1 MAREHFLAGVQ
12 DAVEVVVAP
21 DLAGNRGPAVL
32 AEAGVHAH
40 LVAADRPVV
49 VDGLVDGLAR
59 RVARRHLGAGGGT
72 GQRVG
77 VGGRLAVAGGLGQ
90 LGPAGLVH
98 IVLGLGA
105 AGRGAGSGR
114 AGAGGGVAGLI
125 RIALGRLG
133 GSARG
138 QDDLAVERG
147 LHRLAGAVGHLHGEL
162 VEAHRVVAVGVVG
175 EVLLLGAGS
184 DKRAYGLGVQG
195 IVGLI
200 SLQQRRRQAGNGLGI
215 VGVHRTAQH
224 LDGVAGQVL
233 GRGCVKRALHAFGA
247 LDAVLGIGLHGFH
260 AGHAGLDV
268 AGRQAV
274 EQVVAGHLDLLLG
287 GGAAIAGHG
296 FELVVVGQQ
305 VDAHAVQ
312 IGGVRDDGGQP
323 IGIGRVVHGVDHLDL
338 LGVGAVAHGLGLV
351 GDLVLGHGV
360 AVVAEGGVQHPLAV
374 LVVPLLQDDALA
386 GVALIGGGDVR
397 RRIVGTVARALE
409 RLVRRLELV
418 GRGGMVERAVVVGVV
433 EHPSGDLLLH
443 GHAQAGVVAGAV
455 GAAGQVVG
463 EHRMELG
470 GLGALDLQ
478 RRAGGVQL
486 GHRVGGEH
494 GCRRGLA
501 VAGVAAVAVGG
512 RRLQLV
518 VGIRVVRVQGLALVH
533 RLRVGGLHAQK
544 HRVLH
549 GVGRIGGA
557 AHEVAVG
564 MNQIGIGEPC
574 LGGLHVGVAL
584 QVLGGAPVAV
594 PPVGVGHADAVAEH
608 DALLRRPL
616 GAVGHDVAVRVEGQ
630 PPLALQVV
638 EDVGAVLGRDG
649 VVGRLGRLGL
659 LVALGEGSRAGG
671 GNARGHH
678 GAVGVV
684 AGKANRRIGGV
695 GRVGVLG
702 RPGGIDRP
710 AAGDH
715 GGVLGV
721 QRLGQSEGAL
731 QRQLDARHR
740 VVGRSIALAHRKRAV
755 HAVVVGVVEH
765 HAGDLLGGRLN
776 LAGIAAGHFLDRLAG
791 DGIGDLHQLLG
802 NLAGVGIFNLAQL
815 LLGLVGEPV
824 VGDVAVLRDEQIAF
838 GRARTIDGLLHHIGD
853 GDGHLGGLQVDGRRG
868 LVDIAVL
875 GVARALG
882 QDDVAGVGAGAVVGG
897 AVERDDGILGRDG
910 DAVEHRLH
918 VGVGVGIQLG
928 PGQRVALHLLGQRL
942 VEAREQP
949 RLVVGQGGL
958 VGARV
963 VQLAHF
969 HAVARQVV
977 GAVLGGVGGRQ
988 VVEGVDALRGLVGHL
1003 LLADDVLGH
1012 RIKDVLHPAARI
1024 GRLGGDDARGV
1035 AGIVEHV
1042 PGARRARHQGV
1053 VEHRLA
1059 VAVDGL
1065 LAGGLVHDGLVLL
1078 LARQLVGAEG
1088 EVAHPEAGAVGGGL
1102 EGLGLDSGRGHAGCG
1117 GLGDQRA
1124 LVGGIEL
1131 ALGGEGGQLGVHG
1144 EAEALVGGLALVGL
1158 DDAVALVDV
1167 QVRQRQV
1174 VPLGEVHHLIGQARL
1189 AVVLDAVVGA
1199 LAGRGIAC
1207 VLVGLVE
1214 RVVPHLAGDRRAGHG
1229 KQARIPV
1236 VQTGRVAQVVDGVRR
1251 AEVHLAGAVVL
1262 LGLVLLLLLQVVA
1275 VVGLVLG
1282 VLVVE
1287 LVVHRKRRVVVGQG
1301 LLVVALQLVVDRL
1314 VAGELEGVLALA
1326 QVLGRHV
1333 RTGRRGLV
1341 AVVVGAVQLKVL
1353 RVVAVVGGL
1362 VDEERLLLGAA
1373 RDDDAFLVVGLGVH
1387 VGGHVVLRDGN
1398 ELLVDVVVAEAERG
1412 VPLAQ
1417 EVVPVGRPGLAGLL
1431 AGALALDRG
1440 RLGLVR
1446 HLDLVVELLLGVLRV
1461 ASVGV
1466 LDVGVALGLVDV
1478 EVVVDAVEVGVVP
1491 RRRAQLVRRRRH
1503 GGLGVGLQHLA
1514 AVGHVGPQAVQGRLH
1529 RVGVGIAVHGD
1540 PAQGDELGVHVGEV
1554 AVGVMALLAV
1564 DLVVRGLDEVRPAD
1578 ARGGRVLVAAPN
1590 RVQVGDGAVDH
1601 QVHRVA
1607 RKPRL
1612 QGLAALRVGVV
1623 GVVRLDVRVDQ
1634 VVLGA
1639 EARKARARRL
1649 AHHGARGR
1657 GRKQPGGGEVRGEG
1671 DAAEREARALDGGLG
1686 GQVGHA
1692 GVITHGGGGRA
1703 LAHDLDGAALVG
1715 LAVDELRGGKHRGLV
1730 QRQHRHEL
1738 VQIALDLVAD
1748 GVRLDVAFLA
1758 AGDDGVVRDGLH
1770 RAQVVA
1776 RRHGHRLAG
1785 QQGVRP
1791 EGDDLVAVA
1800 VGALDSRAA
1809 EAAGGAGGADG
1820 IALGERIGDG
1830 DRLGLVRL
1838 VAVGG
1843 REGHVHRGLDVELL
1857 EGQKLVGR
1865 VRVVAVGHGHA
1876 GLVVARHGVHADG
1889 GEHDVG
1895 VLEGA
1900 GLHLAALLVQV
1911 VGERGGVLVVG
1922 AVDVLGAVEQLV
1934 VARDGGGVRIG
1945 HGTALDRDVHL
1956 LVAVHHLHVAGGL
1969 GVGRSRLVHAVG
1981 NLDVVLGRVLEG
1993 ALAGVRLAQ
2002 HGGGHGL
2009 GHGVGIRVDGLARRL
2024 AVLGEEG
2031 VAHGNGVVLVER
2043 VQVVLIDAQAV
2054 AGQTLGLV
2062 VVANAGALIARVD
2075 DVGGHVAE
2083 QIGARGGRIARVGL
2097 AQRLARVQ
2105 LPGVL
2110 FRVLHDPLHDGGL
2123 VAVGVE
2129 DRLAERVRLPGRIAI
2144 GVCGLLVLHRGGD
2157 RRVVPGLH
2165 LHAHAAVLGALAHA
2179 GLVVLLDAVVVGI
2192 LPDVVAQIALGAV
2205 DVAQGQLVLAR
2216 IAHPLVAGIV
2226 VDGLELDGV
2235 GVVGL
2240 AVLVAV
2246 GLAVG
2251 GERELGRAAVGR
2263 VQRVAAVVQPDERQ
2277 VGHERVGAGRA
2288 GHVAQVV
2295 VGHEHVGAVVVEAV
2309 ALVGRRIV
2317 GPGVQRRLDEAVG
2330 HGLRGADDIGLARLQ
2345 TEAEEAGLVG
2355 DHRGDV
2361 AVGIGGDV
2369 LDGAV
2374 LVLVDVHA
2382 DALEA
2387 LLVDLGGAGHLG
2399 LGAARAHGDGVEQR
2413 VDVLVVLRRAVGQDV
2428 VAVGDALEGDA
2439 LGDAQL
2445 QRGHLLVVG
2454 LMHRIQGAVAHLG
2467 LVVGHRL
2474 HLEGSRGDHERRVHA
2489 VGMVGL
2495 DALDGEILVVLL
2507 HVQVRV
2513 TDGLRRRRVIVVL
2526 LREGEAQTV
2535 AHLLEARGGL
2545 QVGEDVVAG
2554 VAVVVGLGVADVR
2567 RTGVGVDVVAPGV
2580 EVLLARAGVA
2590 DDPAVLEAGL
2600 GVVHELDDLAVA
2612 VDGVAVLVEELD
2624 LDVVDAGILHLGVV
2638 VEVLQAGGAVGVLRV
2653 VEGAANLLGHRGA
2666 VAHQALALLVDLQPV
2681 LVAVAALAV
2690 GNRLAGAHEGH
2701 GVVDDLAVLVG
2712 LHAADELAA
2721 VGRGLVGGAAVGA
2734 GLHVVFGRAGP
2745 VRIEPDVVAQVSALV
2760 GRVDEGARAHVLAE
2774 VHAGGVAG
2782 LGLVHAGDEGVPL
2795 QRGAQQVRL
2804 VQGLLAVLHDHAGIR
2819 GRDEVD
2825 LRVAG
2830 LGAEELRQVQRRRQ
2844 VVHQA
2849 HVALVGH
2856 VHLRLGL
2863 SPDGAQAP
2871 GELVGLLG
2879 VGRQVVLQ
2887 LGELDELVGRLHLV
2901 GGLGHLV
2908 GAVDGLVLAQAHV
2921 LEGLEAVVLLLGEVL
2936 ELVEGEA
2943 VVVQIVL
2950 RGIGRAVD
2958 DLLAMAEQPQ
2968 EVLLIGQLDGAG
2980 GGVALVGADPDGDVA
2995 AVDERAAVGRGVGVV
3010 GAELLH
3016 LDGIEVLQ
3024 PARPLGVARAG
3035 GPVVVVHDV
3044 GVVLE
3049 GKHVVEHVVGV
3060 ARRVGG
3066 RRARLRVH
3074 GGGIVAVARA
3084 LGDGGRPVGVGGGQV
3099 LQLAR
3104 GGLGGGHV
3112 GVAGELERL
3121 QLHHDHGLA
3130 RLAVQVHVAGV
3141 GNQTARRTVVVGG
3154 GRRVGLEVARLVAV
3168 GRRRQQVLGK
3178 HVRGLL
3184 LDGHDELD
3192 DDALA
3197 RSQDAA
3203 VGLAGRGGAGE
3214 APVEHLA
3221 VVVRARINAGGL
3233 VLDAERGGL
3242 ARGQR
3247 GLGELRRGGRL
3258 VVEHRL
3264 RLQVVVHIGH
3274 VVGPQRLLG
3283 IDVAVG
3289 LVAHLHRLVVPVEVL
3304 VLALVNAVRADAV
3317 LQILGHEQVVVVD
3330 VVQLG
3335 VVHVHGRA
3343 EALHVGQDLGDLRVG
3358 AVVLIVALEVQGGH
3372 LVVGEVRQ
3380 DDAVAH
3386 HARGALVDGARAG
3399 GPLVAR
3405 GAVAG
3410 EVALDELEREHR
3422 GLGRADE
3429 AGAAA
3434 LALDVLRVVVARR
3447 GGDEVVHV
3455 HVGVGLVDRP
3465 SVLGRVLG
3473 ALADGRRVH
3482 ERRGEVHDGRGVR
3495 HGRGHLG
3502 RGVRVAVA
3510 RGIEDHHLARGV
3522 LAVAPAHVQAQRIE
3536 LVGLLLAGHLDRVPV
3551 GVLQVTGVVG
3561 HRVGIQA
3568 EAVGHGHL
3576 GRQRVVV
3583 YVGHGGAVHLAHG
3596 HGLHDPADLAH
3607 LVALVGT
3614 GQEAVVD
3621 DLVLLVGDGVS
3632 ALLADLDPRLLVGRV
3647 VVGRSA
3653 EDLVDVVLAEPVVA
3667 VGVGAG
3673 QGEVLVVDV
3682 GRAVL
3687 LVVGVDRIGAV
3698 GGDHAGEHEQAQLLL
3713 HLGRVVG
3720 RLARDGDAGH
3730 GGAGRGID
3738 DVAGGVQLHLAGVRH
3753 GLAVRARLGH
3763 HGRGLA
3769 VGIEVDGLAGQRV
3782 GGVVFGAGH
3791 LPDAGGHLL
3800 EGGLDAA
3807 HGVVGR
3813 FEGRVVHRHGVALR
3827 VGRGGGPEGHLPIDH
3842 EGVHGAAG
3850 VDGLGDVEVVGA
3862 LQLDVLAGV
3871 DLHVGVVDEA
3881 AQFLGVGAHGGR
3893 RLADVEPAGGGGHV
3907 QVVDVLVAVVVGV
3920 RIRVVLGLLAGAEE
3934 AVDRL
3939 AVEGG
3944 ADEGLGGL
3952 LELRLVGR
3960 GALIDATARA
3970 QLHVVAVLVLAEV
3983 AGVGVGQVVAV
3994 VDVVPRD
4001 IVRVVGEPVEL
4012 RLVGRGVDVG
4022 RLALPGVDGR
4032 QLVFHRL
4039 QHAVGVQAL
4048 VERRLGVAQVVQT
4061 GLHLQGHGVVV
4072 AQIAVAVGAGVV
4084 GVQQGVEL
4092 GELAVGGVVGGGDLE
4107 HDHLA
4112 LVVLALHRGVL
4123 AHALHIGAGAGEHII
4138 DEAAVVHGVGGLVGV
4153 RLAVVGVALAAAI
4166 RQRAARRVGVVVVV
4180 GLIGYLHRPV
4190 AVEHLLGRQ
4199 ALDLED
4205 ALAGGL
4211 VGCGLG
4217 HRVALGVGDNLAGR
4231 IGLEKLVVF
4240 LVHDVLAGVDV
4251 GGGGVAVLVE
4261 TLHVEGVVV
4270 AAFLVAVRIVLADPL
4285 VEVRVLLGDLQIVGE
4300 HPVVEEGD
4308 LAGQVQGEDE
4318 LGMLQIALG
4327 LDDVGVLGRIQG
4339 IGVVQHGGREPRM
4352 LVVLPGVLLLAGEEQ
4367 RVVLDPAVVHAEL
4380 LQHLRIVL
4388 NVVVEVVLVVLA
4400 RPGERAAVDAVAG
4413 ERVGHRLPLRAIHRH
4428 RLAALG
4434 QLVAGLIDEVAL
4446 LVGLVQKHVVVG
4458 GNRPVGGVQGAAVLV
4473 SVAVHV
4479 VDDHV
4484 SGRVQPHG
4492 QLAHLARGVVH
4503 EQRQGV
4509 GRGREL
4515 GVVVDVLHLAR
4526 RAVSAVLHGHE
4537 AVGAGLPRH
4546 GRVGQTDLELDVS
4559 GDDEAHVGDGLVAPE
4574 QVVVVG
4580 VGHRGLGLVLH
4591 AGKLDGHVHLAD
4603 ALDGHRG
4610 VELVGLGLQV
4620 VAELVGAAHLLA
4632 QHDLLGLDGAV
4643 DEHRDALGA
4652 HEVVI
4657 DHVQRVEVLALAVE
4671 AAQIGRDCVG
4681 GGLLD
4686 RHLVAVEG
4694 LLHRLVVLV
4703 QNGLAVAV
4711 LLFHL
4716 ERDEL
4721 QVGAAALDEA
4731 SQTLHRVGVLRARV
4745 HIALG
4750 DDGLRVDGVVLGVDA
4765 GLLVEHLGR
4774 GADVLVEVHAGDG
4787 HRHPAHLGDELGHLG
4802 RLLAAVALAVVA
4814 AGRTGAGALAAGAG
4828 ALAVALVVAAGGRRD
4843 VVGVGHLGLDAL
4855 EEVEVLGKLVLDQLA
4870 VLVHVAFH
4878 GVVVVVEEA
4887 LVGRLQLRADED
4899 GLAVHVLLHVDV
4911 LGGIRRVVGELRG
4924 RGDGH
4929 LLEALGSVV
4938 VAVEHRAH
4946 GALVGNGLKAVV
4958 EIAEGIFLLHF
4969 HRLALLHRDLGEGG
4983 AVAHV
4988 ELAMVGDGHRERGG
5002 GAIERRVHLFADV
5015 AGLLGRQ
5022 VGNLA
5027 LLHVLLAQRRVR
5039 IIAQHVAGLQG
5050 AHRRRGVLVVHG
5062 VEGHAGGGLARGL
5075 VGGVGGERVVGHLA
5089 GALVVLGEHMGAAGV
5104 HIPRVQLRLGDV
5116 HFPGQQRQIEGLHER
5131 PVHRA
5136 VLVALQRHGDLVAVH
5151 DALGVVLHD
5160 AGGVL
5165 LHHLGDDVGLGVLGL
5180 SHLDELVAVGVAHDA
5195 VGHQVAVDHAAHGR
5209 GDDRAVGVHDRPL
5222 AGAGARGLGARLE
5235 VGGRLV
5241 GVVLARI
5248 GRTVERVGLHLVG
5261 HVERRHLGA
5270 QLHGGVHAGIAV
5282 GGRHARGAVHELLVV
5297 GGRAVG
5303 ERSARVIGEQGLP
5316 YRTGAVVA
5324 MAVQGVRRRR
5334 RQAVGVG
5341 REGVVAHGEALALDG
5356 LGSKVVALVVLLQGV
5371 RAHKRQRRQADA
5383 AHGVGDAARARGLD
5397 VMAVEADEVVVG
5409 HLLGDSHA
5417 RGGVAGADVL
5427 GRDEA
5432 LGVRGHREQ
5441 VPAVA
5446 PGGVGV
5452 VRALGGI
5459 EALVGVIPACGQIP
5473 AGKRVARDGRP
5484 VAVVGA
5490 VGEPRELL
5498 VARELRLGAHREG
5511 VLGAGVHDRDAG
5523 GAVRLVDAALVGGAV
5538 DGHVLVGE
5546 VLVAVHLRGDVGADV
5561 LVALGHGLRIEA
5573 HLGLVVGEH
5582 VELEGVQAAVDDLG
5596 HQVVRVVVAVGL
5608 GFEAQDVAVLLGAG
5622 VGGDGLEGVG
5632 RVPVGFLV
5640 GRGHVVVDGV
5650 QLGVAG
5656 RVVVGV
5662 LHVPVAVGIGH
5673 RGRRVG
5679 GDEQLAREIGGL
5691 IHGHG
5696 LVLGGHG
5703 LGGHLVERVGAGLRG
5718 GHSGRAVGGGH
5729 LLVLGGVACHRAV
5742 ELRRRVV
5749 EQRIVLIDGGEGGV
5763 DGVEV
5768 LVEVMGGVAEVLVV
5782 VGIGA
5787 HHVGHV
5793 PVLGVHVPVDR
5804 VVLAVLAVD
5813 GVGLADLLGVEGHA
5827 VGQHDGHHGQREG
5840 ALAPAV
5846 HRVVV
5851 ARLGVVGLR
5860 GGVVVAAHVPLPD
5873 VGLLGEPVAVLHMHV
5888 HLAAIRLG
5896 VHVVGVVVGRH
5907 RIGSLPHLGHEL
5919 GHGVP
5924 HAHEGLAHDGV
5935 GARLGVQGHA
5945 ALQGVVVVHLV
5956 GVGHFQTQVLEGL
5969 LIFARGGDLVG
5980 HDRVVHHRVAID
5992 GREVRGAVE
6001 LAVKGRVHAEAAG
6014 RDERPAVVHA
6024 VGLDVLA
6031 AAAQGGVAL
6040 VDVHVVDLVVGARV
6054 EGLLLRSGRS
6064 GLGGLLV
6071 EGQRRIGALGLG
6083 GQAVGAV
6090 LVRNVQRAGL
6100 GSRVGHGLVG
6110 GVRGSGA
6117 GNDGIESAV
6126 DVGLIVPRGGEQ
6138 AVVPGLVLVVAE
6150 DVAGHVHAHLVAAGR
6165 VALGQ
6170 GEGRR
6175 IGGGG
6180 CGRRAAEPLAE
6191 ILLHGDFQH
6200 PGLARL
6206 GVGGAAHLGGIGHDA
6221 IAVHLVAGG
6230 VAGPL
6235 RLHGGVG
6242 GRLGM
6247 GGQIAGRRHDVA
6259 LAVDGRI
6266 LLGAGGIVA
6275 VVVAVGRLDDL
6286 DIDEIGG
6293 DGLVGLVH
6301 VGRAVVGRLARVH
6314 GVAVDVLGTAAL
6326 AHAVDGLQKLGRH
6339 LHGAVR
6345 VQNRL
6350 HAARHDVGELDAVEV
6365 AVAVVV
6371 GGQLTYVVLAKLQG
6385 VLVLAE
6391 LDLRIVVQLVVGE
6404 VVLAVVVHVL

>member
-1 MAREHFLAGVQ
+1 MVRARRLLGHHVQQHVVLGRVAVGVGGHEVAVGVDEIGVDLGIVAGTVLGRADGALPEGNIDEAHPVAVDGDGSGHRNLGGHFLVKTRLVVVHRIGHRLRRGRVVHMARQVGEGVDAIGIGGLGALGVRGHAVLGEAHGRILVVGIPVVGPRGIARPSGVVGHLEGTVGLLGRGDGVALEHYLTAALQLLAGEGLVGRGGRVISHRPVVEAVVILVVPDEAGDGLARRLDLAHVAGLDRLGAGDVHRGALSLARDGHGLGLGIEDPVVGFHALAHALTGRQGHVGVGVRVGELALVVHGEIGGLLGQDDLAVVVAGRLQSGGAVHIGAIDRRDARGGRGIVGRIGLAAHAAGDDHAAGHAGAVGQRRVGVGDDGLRVVHRGLHGGGHGAVRLGGIVVVAGEHPLVGGAVGQIRVLLAVQVGQLHAVARQVVLVVVGDVHRGQVLYEPLALVVGRHGQRAVHAIHRRQRRLVGGVAVVDDGLKSLAGGATVLVGGVGVGAEGGVAHPLALAGDGIRRLGGGLPVPLGQVDGLARQAGLAGVLHAVVAGGVVVGAVGGLDARVVPHAAREARARNLHETRLAAGLGEHRARHVVAHAVVDLFVLVGGRIGESAVVAVLVGVAAAGGHDDVAVGAPQALLALGDLIAVVGAVLVVGVLIVLAEGRLAVERVVEVLLHHLDDAVAIGIRAEGVVVGALQRRASGGDGGQVAQRLVADVHAHMQARQREVGGHLGKRDAVRRHEQLVQGDLVGLQSIGSVVGLQDAQARRGHGVVALALGFGVAGQIHEARQLLELVDAGIGSRHGIRAREGGAHVGHVARVGVAGGLGGCGLGGLLGRGLHVDPRAVLGGGRGAVRLTGQNVGVAGGRGLLVHDEVGRIGLESLDELGVGHPEPLGDGQRVAREHFLAGVQ

-59 RVARRHLGAGGGT
+59 RVARRHLSAGGGT

-90 LGPAGLVH
+90 LGQAGLVH

-105 AGRGAGSGR
+105 AGRSAGRGG
-114 AGAGGGVAGLI
+114 AGAGGGVARGLLV
-125 RIALGRLG
+125 AFGRLG
-133 GSARG
+133 GGTGG
-138 QDDLAVERG
+138 QDDLAVHGG
-147 LHRLAGAVGHLHGEL
+147 LHGLAGAVDHLHGEL

-175 EVLLLGAGS
+175 EVLLVGAGGGQG
-184 DKRAYGLGVQG
+184 AHGLGIQG
-195 IVGLI
+195 VVGLI
-200 SLQQRRRQAGNGLGI
+200 GLQQGRRQAGDGLAV
-215 VGVHRTAQH
+215 VGVHRAAQH

-233 GRGCVKRALHAFGA
+233 GRRRAQRALHAFHA
-247 LDAVLGIGLHGFH
+247 LDAVGLVGLHGLH
-260 AGHAGLDV
+260 AGHAGLDI

-287 GGAAIAGHG
+287 GATVAIICGL
-296 FELVVVGQQ
+296 ELVAVGQQ

-312 IGGVRDDGGQP
+312 VGGVGDDGGKAV
-323 IGIGRVVHGVDHLDL
+323 GVGRVVHGVDHLNF
-338 LGVGAVAHGLGLV
+338 LGVVALAHGLGFV

-360 AVVAEGGVQHPLAV
+360 AVVAEVRVQQPLVV

-397 RRIVGTVARALE
+397 RRIVGAVARALE
-409 RLVRRLELV
+409 RLVSRLKLV

-533 RLRVGGLHAQK
+533 RLRVGGLHVQK

-564 MNQIGIGEPC
+564 VDQIGIGEPC

-584 QVLGGAPVAV
+584 EVLGGAPVAV

-616 GAVGHDVAVRVEGQ
+616 GAVGHNVAVRVEGQ

-659 LVALGEGSRAGG
+659 LVALGEGRRAGG
-671 GNARGHH
+671 GDARGHH

-740 VVGRSIALAHRKRAV
+740 VVGRSIAVAHRKRAV

-791 DGIGDLHQLLG
+791 DRIGDLHQLLG
-802 NLAGVGIFNLAQL
+802 NFAGVGIFNLAQL

-1012 RIKDVLHPAARI
+1012 RVEDVLHPATRV

-1102 EGLGLDSGRGHAGCG
+1102 EGLGLDGGRGHAGRG
-1117 GLGDQRA
+1117 GLGGQRA

-1174 VPLGEVHHLIGQARL
+1174 VPLGEVHHLVGQARL

-1301 LLVVALQLVVDRL
+1301 LLVVALQPVVDRL
-1314 VAGELEGVLALA
+1314 VAGEREGVLALMGA
-1326 QVLGRHV
+1326 ALAGLLFREV

-1446 HLDLVVELLLGVLRV
+1446 HLDLVVELLLGILRV
-1461 ASVGV
+1461 AGVGV
-1466 LDVGVALGLVDV
+1466 LDVGVALGLVGV

-1529 RVGVGIAVHGD
+1529 RVGVGIAVHGH
-1540 PAQGDELGVHVGEV
+1540 PAQGDELGVNVGEV
-1554 AVGVMALLAV
+1554 AVGVVALLAV

-1649 AHHGARGR
+1649 AHHGARSR

-1671 DAAEREARALDGGLG
+1671 DAAEREARTFDGGLG

-1692 GVITHGGGGRA
+1692 GVIAHGGGGRA

-1715 LAVDELRGGKHRGLV
+1715 LAVDELGGGKHRGLV

-1791 EGDDLVAVA
+1791 EGDDLVAIA

-1934 VARDGGGVRIG
+1934 VARGGGVRVG
-1945 HGTALDRDVHL
+1945 HGTALNLDVHL
-1956 LVAVHHLHVAGGL
+1956 LVAVHHLHVARGL

-1981 NLDVVLGRVLEG
+1981 NLDVVLGRVLKG

-2062 VVANAGALIARVD
+2062 VVVNAGALIARVD

-2083 QIGARGGRIARVGL
+2083 QVGARGGRIARVGL

-2105 LPGVL
+2105 LPSVL
-2110 FRVLHDPLHDGGL
+2110 FGVLHDPLHDGGL

-2129 DRLAERVRLPGRIAI
+2129 DRLAERVHLPGRIAI

-2165 LHAHAAVLGALAHA
+2165 LHAHTAVLGALAHA

-2205 DVAQGQLVLAR
+2205 DVAQGQLILAR
-2216 IAHPLVAGIV
+2216 VAHPLVAGIV

-2330 HGLRGADDIGLARLQ
+2330 HGLRGADDVGLARLQ

-2513 TDGLRRRRVIVVL
+2513 TDGLRRRRVVVVL

-2653 VEGAANLLGHRGA
+2653 VEGATNLLGHRGA

-2721 VGRGLVGGAAVGA
+2721 VGRGLVGGAAVVA
-2734 GLHVVFGRAGP
+2734 ERHVVLGRAGP

-2782 LGLVHAGDEGVPL
+2782 LGLVHARDEGVPL
-2795 QRGAQQVRL
+2795 QRGAQKVRL
-2804 VQGLLAVLHDHAGIR
+2804 VQRLLAILHDHAGIR
-2819 GRDEVD
+2819 
-2825 LRVAG
+2825 
-2830 LGAEELRQVQRRRQ
+2830 
-2844 VVHQA
+2844 
-2849 HVALVGH
+2849 
-2856 VHLRLGL
+2856 
-2863 SPDGAQAP
+2863 
-2871 GELVGLLG
+2871 
-2879 VGRQVVLQ
+2879 
-2887 LGELDELVGRLHLV
+2887 
-2901 GGLGHLV
+2901 
-2908 GAVDGLVLAQAHV
+2908 
-2921 LEGLEAVVLLLGEVL
+2921 
-2936 ELVEGEA
+2936 
-2943 VVVQIVL
+2943 
-2950 RGIGRAVD
+2950 
-2958 DLLAMAEQPQ
+2958 
-2968 EVLLIGQLDGAG
+2968 
-2980 GGVALVGADPDGDVA
+2980 
-2995 AVDERAAVGRGVGVV
+2995 
-3010 GAELLH
+3010 
-3016 LDGIEVLQ
+3016 
-3024 PARPLGVARAG
+3024 
-3035 GPVVVVHDV
+3035 
-3044 GVVLE
+3044 
-3049 GKHVVEHVVGV
+3049 
-3060 ARRVGG
+3060 
-3066 RRARLRVH
+3066 
-3074 GGGIVAVARA
+3074 
-3084 LGDGGRPVGVGGGQV
+3084 
-3099 LQLAR
+3099 
-3104 GGLGGGHV
+3104 
-3112 GVAGELERL
+3112 
-3121 QLHHDHGLA
+3121 
-3130 RLAVQVHVAGV
+3130 
-3141 GNQTARRTVVVGG
+3141 
-3154 GRRVGLEVARLVAV
+3154 
-3168 GRRRQQVLGK
+3168 
-3178 HVRGLL
+3178 
-3184 LDGHDELD
+3184 
-3192 DDALA
+3192 
-3197 RSQDAA
+3197 
-3203 VGLAGRGGAGE
+3203 
-3214 APVEHLA
+3214 
-3221 VVVRARINAGGL
+3221 
-3233 VLDAERGGL
+3233 
-3242 ARGQR
+3242 
-3247 GLGELRRGGRL
+3247 
-3258 VVEHRL
+3258 
-3264 RLQVVVHIGH
+3264 
-3274 VVGPQRLLG
+3274 
-3283 IDVAVG
+3283 
-3289 LVAHLHRLVVPVEVL
+3289 
-3304 VLALVNAVRADAV
+3304 
-3317 LQILGHEQVVVVD
+3317 
-3330 VVQLG
+3330 
-3335 VVHVHGRA
+3335 
-3343 EALHVGQDLGDLRVG
+3343 
-3358 AVVLIVALEVQGGH
+3358 
-3372 LVVGEVRQ
+3372 
-3380 DDAVAH
+3380 
-3386 HARGALVDGARAG
+3386 
-3399 GPLVAR
+3399 
-3405 GAVAG
+3405 
-3410 EVALDELEREHR
+3410 
-3422 GLGRADE
+3422 
-3429 AGAAA
+3429 
-3434 LALDVLRVVVARR
+3434 
-3447 GGDEVVHV
+3447 
-3455 HVGVGLVDRP
+3455 
-3465 SVLGRVLG
+3465 
-3473 ALADGRRVH
+3473 
-3482 ERRGEVHDGRGVR
+3482 
-3495 HGRGHLG
+3495 
-3502 RGVRVAVA
+3502 
-3510 RGIEDHHLARGV
+3510 
-3522 LAVAPAHVQAQRIE
+3522 
-3536 LVGLLLAGHLDRVPV
+3536 
-3551 GVLQVTGVVG
+3551 
-3561 HRVGIQA
+3561 
-3568 EAVGHGHL
+3568 
-3576 GRQRVVV
+3576 
-3583 YVGHGGAVHLAHG
+3583 
-3596 HGLHDPADLAH
+3596 
-3607 LVALVGT
+3607 
-3614 GQEAVVD
+3614 
-3621 DLVLLVGDGVS
+3621 
-3632 ALLADLDPRLLVGRV
+3632 
-3647 VVGRSA
+3647 
-3653 EDLVDVVLAEPVVA
+3653 
-3667 VGVGAG
+3667 
-3673 QGEVLVVDV
+3673 
-3682 GRAVL
+3682 
-3687 LVVGVDRIGAV
+3687 
-3698 GGDHAGEHEQAQLLL
+3698 
-3713 HLGRVVG
+3713 
-3720 RLARDGDAGH
+3720 
-3730 GGAGRGID
+3730 
-3738 DVAGGVQLHLAGVRH
+3738 
-3753 GLAVRARLGH
+3753 
-3763 HGRGLA
+3763 
-3769 VGIEVDGLAGQRV
+3769 
-3782 GGVVFGAGH
+3782 
-3791 LPDAGGHLL
+3791 
-3800 EGGLDAA
+3800 
-3807 HGVVGR
+3807 
-3813 FEGRVVHRHGVALR
+3813 
-3827 VGRGGGPEGHLPIDH
+3827 
-3842 EGVHGAAG
+3842 
-3850 VDGLGDVEVVGA
+3850 
-3862 LQLDVLAGV
+3862 
-3871 DLHVGVVDEA
+3871 
-3881 AQFLGVGAHGGR
+3881 
-3893 RLADVEPAGGGGHV
+3893 
-3907 QVVDVLVAVVVGV
+3907 
-3920 RIRVVLGLLAGAEE
+3920 
-3934 AVDRL
+3934 
-3939 AVEGG
+3939 
-3944 ADEGLGGL
+3944 
-3952 LELRLVGR
+3952 
-3960 GALIDATARA
+3960 
-3970 QLHVVAVLVLAEV
+3970 
-3983 AGVGVGQVVAV
+3983 
-3994 VDVVPRD
+3994 
-4001 IVRVVGEPVEL
+4001 
-4012 RLVGRGVDVG
+4012 
-4022 RLALPGVDGR
+4022 
-4032 QLVFHRL
+4032 
-4039 QHAVGVQAL
+4039 
-4048 VERRLGVAQVVQT
+4048 
-4061 GLHLQGHGVVV
+4061 
-4072 AQIAVAVGAGVV
+4072 
-4084 GVQQGVEL
+4084 
-4092 GELAVGGVVGGGDLE
+4092 
-4107 HDHLA
+4107 
-4112 LVVLALHRGVL
+4112 
-4123 AHALHIGAGAGEHII
+4123 
-4138 DEAAVVHGVGGLVGV
+4138 
-4153 RLAVVGVALAAAI
+4153 
-4166 RQRAARRVGVVVVV
+4166 
-4180 GLIGYLHRPV
+4180 
-4190 AVEHLLGRQ
+4190 
-4199 ALDLED
+4199 
-4205 ALAGGL
+4205 
-4211 VGCGLG
+4211 
-4217 HRVALGVGDNLAGR
+4217 
-4231 IGLEKLVVF
+4231 
-4240 LVHDVLAGVDV
+4240 
-4251 GGGGVAVLVE
+4251 
-4261 TLHVEGVVV
+4261 
-4270 AAFLVAVRIVLADPL
+4270 
-4285 VEVRVLLGDLQIVGE
+4285 
-4300 HPVVEEGD
+4300 
-4308 LAGQVQGEDE
+4308 
-4318 LGMLQIALG
+4318 
-4327 LDDVGVLGRIQG
+4327 
-4339 IGVVQHGGREPRM
+4339 
-4352 LVVLPGVLLLAGEEQ
+4352 
-4367 RVVLDPAVVHAEL
+4367 
-4380 LQHLRIVL
+4380 
-4388 NVVVEVVLVVLA
+4388 
-4400 RPGERAAVDAVAG
+4400 
-4413 ERVGHRLPLRAIHRH
+4413 
-4428 RLAALG
+4428 
-4434 QLVAGLIDEVAL
+4434 
-4446 LVGLVQKHVVVG
+4446 
-4458 GNRPVGGVQGAAVLV
+4458 
-4473 SVAVHV
+4473 
-4479 VDDHV
+4479 
-4484 SGRVQPHG
+4484 
-4492 QLAHLARGVVH
+4492 
-4503 EQRQGV
+4503 
-4509 GRGREL
+4509 
-4515 GVVVDVLHLAR
+4515 
-4526 RAVSAVLHGHE
+4526 
-4537 AVGAGLPRH
+4537 
-4546 GRVGQTDLELDVS
+4546 
-4559 GDDEAHVGDGLVAPE
+4559 
-4574 QVVVVG
+4574 
-4580 VGHRGLGLVLH
+4580 
-4591 AGKLDGHVHLAD
+4591 
-4603 ALDGHRG
+4603 
-4610 VELVGLGLQV
+4610 
-4620 VAELVGAAHLLA
+4620 
-4632 QHDLLGLDGAV
+4632 
-4643 DEHRDALGA
+4643 
-4652 HEVVI
+4652 
-4657 DHVQRVEVLALAVE
+4657 
-4671 AAQIGRDCVG
+4671 
-4681 GGLLD
+4681 
-4686 RHLVAVEG
+4686 
-4694 LLHRLVVLV
+4694 
-4703 QNGLAVAV
+4703 
-4711 LLFHL
+4711 
-4716 ERDEL
+4716 
-4721 QVGAAALDEA
+4721 
-4731 SQTLHRVGVLRARV
+4731 
-4745 HIALG
+4745 
-4750 DDGLRVDGVVLGVDA
+4750 
-4765 GLLVEHLGR
+4765 
-4774 GADVLVEVHAGDG
+4774 
-4787 HRHPAHLGDELGHLG
+4787 
-4802 RLLAAVALAVVA
+4802 
-4814 AGRTGAGALAAGAG
+4814 
-4828 ALAVALVVAAGGRRD
+4828 
-4843 VVGVGHLGLDAL
+4843 
-4855 EEVEVLGKLVLDQLA
+4855 
-4870 VLVHVAFH
+4870 
-4878 GVVVVVEEA
+4878 
-4887 LVGRLQLRADED
+4887 
-4899 GLAVHVLLHVDV
+4899 
-4911 LGGIRRVVGELRG
+4911 
-4924 RGDGH
+4924 
-4929 LLEALGSVV
+4929 
-4938 VAVEHRAH
+4938 
-4946 GALVGNGLKAVV
+4946 
-4958 EIAEGIFLLHF
+4958 
-4969 HRLALLHRDLGEGG
+4969 
-4983 AVAHV
+4983 
-4988 ELAMVGDGHRERGG
+4988 
-5002 GAIERRVHLFADV
+5002 
-5015 AGLLGRQ
+5015 
-5022 VGNLA
+5022 
-5027 LLHVLLAQRRVR
+5027 
-5039 IIAQHVAGLQG
+5039 
-5050 AHRRRGVLVVHG
+5050 
-5062 VEGHAGGGLARGL
+5062 
-5075 VGGVGGERVVGHLA
+5075 
-5089 GALVVLGEHMGAAGV
+5089 
-5104 HIPRVQLRLGDV
+5104 
-5116 HFPGQQRQIEGLHER
+5116 
-5131 PVHRA
+5131 
-5136 VLVALQRHGDLVAVH
+5136 
-5151 DALGVVLHD
+5151 
-5160 AGGVL
+5160 
-5165 LHHLGDDVGLGVLGL
+5165 
-5180 SHLDELVAVGVAHDA
+5180 
-5195 VGHQVAVDHAAHGR
+5195 
-5209 GDDRAVGVHDRPL
+5209 
-5222 AGAGARGLGARLE
+5222 
-5235 VGGRLV
+5235 
-5241 GVVLARI
+5241 
-5248 GRTVERVGLHLVG
+5248 
-5261 HVERRHLGA
+5261 
-5270 QLHGGVHAGIAV
+5270 
-5282 GGRHARGAVHELLVV
+5282 
-5297 GGRAVG
+5297 
-5303 ERSARVIGEQGLP
+5303 
-5316 YRTGAVVA
+5316 
-5324 MAVQGVRRRR
+5324 
-5334 RQAVGVG
+5334 
-5341 REGVVAHGEALALDG
+5341 
-5356 LGSKVVALVVLLQGV
+5356 
-5371 RAHKRQRRQADA
+5371 
-5383 AHGVGDAARARGLD
+5383 
-5397 VMAVEADEVVVG
+5397 
-5409 HLLGDSHA
+5409 
-5417 RGGVAGADVL
+5417 
-5427 GRDEA
+5427 
-5432 LGVRGHREQ
+5432 
-5441 VPAVA
+5441 
-5446 PGGVGV
+5446 
-5452 VRALGGI
+5452 
-5459 EALVGVIPACGQIP
+5459 
-5473 AGKRVARDGRP
+5473 
-5484 VAVVGA
+5484 
-5490 VGEPRELL
+5490 
-5498 VARELRLGAHREG
+5498 
-5511 VLGAGVHDRDAG
+5511 
-5523 GAVRLVDAALVGGAV
+5523 
-5538 DGHVLVGE
+5538 
-5546 VLVAVHLRGDVGADV
+5546 
-5561 LVALGHGLRIEA
+5561 
-5573 HLGLVVGEH
+5573 
-5582 VELEGVQAAVDDLG
+5582 
-5596 HQVVRVVVAVGL
+5596 
-5608 GFEAQDVAVLLGAG
+5608 
-5622 VGGDGLEGVG
+5622 
-5632 RVPVGFLV
+5632 
-5640 GRGHVVVDGV
+5640 
-5650 QLGVAG
+5650 
-5656 RVVVGV
+5656 
-5662 LHVPVAVGIGH
+5662 
-5673 RGRRVG
+5673 
-5679 GDEQLAREIGGL
+5679 
-5691 IHGHG
+5691 
-5696 LVLGGHG
+5696 
-5703 LGGHLVERVGAGLRG
+5703 
-5718 GHSGRAVGGGH
+5718 
-5729 LLVLGGVACHRAV
+5729 
-5742 ELRRRVV
+5742 
-5749 EQRIVLIDGGEGGV
+5749 
-5763 DGVEV
+5763 
-5768 LVEVMGGVAEVLVV
+5768 
-5782 VGIGA
+5782 
-5787 HHVGHV
+5787 
-5793 PVLGVHVPVDR
+5793 
-5804 VVLAVLAVD
+5804 
-5813 GVGLADLLGVEGHA
+5813 
-5827 VGQHDGHHGQREG
+5827 
-5840 ALAPAV
+5840 
-5846 HRVVV
+5846 
-5851 ARLGVVGLR
+5851 
-5860 GGVVVAAHVPLPD
+5860 
-5873 VGLLGEPVAVLHMHV
+5873 
-5888 HLAAIRLG
+5888 
-5896 VHVVGVVVGRH
+5896 
-5907 RIGSLPHLGHEL
+5907 
-5919 GHGVP
+5919 
-5924 HAHEGLAHDGV
+5924 
-5935 GARLGVQGHA
+5935 
-5945 ALQGVVVVHLV
+5945 
-5956 GVGHFQTQVLEGL
+5956 
-5969 LIFARGGDLVG
+5969 
-5980 HDRVVHHRVAID
+5980 
-5992 GREVRGAVE
+5992 
-6001 LAVKGRVHAEAAG
+6001 
-6014 RDERPAVVHA
+6014 
-6024 VGLDVLA
+6024 
-6031 AAAQGGVAL
+6031 
-6040 VDVHVVDLVVGARV
+6040 
-6054 EGLLLRSGRS
+6054 
-6064 GLGGLLV
+6064 
-6071 EGQRRIGALGLG
+6071 
-6083 GQAVGAV
+6083 
-6090 LVRNVQRAGL
+6090 
-6100 GSRVGHGLVG
+6100 
-6110 GVRGSGA
+6110 
-6117 GNDGIESAV
+6117 
-6126 DVGLIVPRGGEQ
+6126 
-6138 AVVPGLVLVVAE
+6138 
-6150 DVAGHVHAHLVAAGR
+6150 
-6165 VALGQ
+6165 
-6170 GEGRR
+6170 
-6175 IGGGG
+6175 
-6180 CGRRAAEPLAE
+6180 
-6191 ILLHGDFQH
+6191 
-6200 PGLARL
+6200 
-6206 GVGGAAHLGGIGHDA
+6206 
-6221 IAVHLVAGG
+6221 
-6230 VAGPL
+6230 
-6235 RLHGGVG
+6235 
-6242 GRLGM
+6242 
-6247 GGQIAGRRHDVA
+6247 
-6259 LAVDGRI
+6259 
-6266 LLGAGGIVA
+6266 
-6275 VVVAVGRLDDL
+6275 
-6286 DIDEIGG
+6286 
-6293 DGLVGLVH
+6293 
-6301 VGRAVVGRLARVH
+6301 
-6314 GVAVDVLGTAAL
+6314 
-6326 AHAVDGLQKLGRH
+6326 
-6339 LHGAVR
+6339 
-6345 VQNRL
+6345 
-6350 HAARHDVGELDAVEV
+6350 
-6365 AVAVVV
+6365 
-6371 GGQLTYVVLAKLQG
+6371 
-6385 VLVLAE
+6385 
-6391 LDLRIVVQLVVGE
+6391 
-6404 VVLAVVVHVL
+6404 